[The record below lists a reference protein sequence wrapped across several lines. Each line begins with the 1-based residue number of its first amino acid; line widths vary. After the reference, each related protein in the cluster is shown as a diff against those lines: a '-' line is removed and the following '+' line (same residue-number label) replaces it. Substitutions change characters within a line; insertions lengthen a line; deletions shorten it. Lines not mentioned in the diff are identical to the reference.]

1 MAHGG
6 PHDAIL
12 LSEGDSP
19 NLRSSR
25 AQVPYRGP
33 VSRSV
38 NHAAEDGPEARG
50 SHQAD
55 EITHTHPISG
65 ARMLARQL
73 AVGLVPLALACAS
86 PEPSP
91 SVPDL
96 AVIRSQVDSIW
107 AQYKVAAVA
116 GDADALARLYTDNAQ
131 IVELGLPTT
140 QGNAAIRSLIAGV
153 LGNVRILES
162 DIRPESTEML
172 GDRVLQ
178 MGTYRDVVQPVGQPV
193 QLAFGRFAVVLRQD
207 AAGAWRV
214 DRLVAF
220 PDSTVARAAGQ

>member
-1 MAHGG
+1 
-6 PHDAIL
+6 L
-12 LSEGDSP
+12 RYSP
-19 NLRSSR
+19 
-25 AQVPYRGP
+25 AQVMYEGP
-33 VSRSV
+33 VSRGV
-38 NHAAEDGPEARG
+38 NPPAEECPEARG

-55 EITHTHPISG
+55 AIIDSHPLPG
-65 ARMLARQL
+65 ARMLARRL
-73 AVGLVPLALACAS
+73 AIGVVFLGLACAA
-86 PEPSP
+86 PEPAP
-91 SVPDL
+91 SAPDL
-96 AVIRSQVDSIW
+96 AVIQSQVDSVW

-178 MGTYRDVVQPVGQPV
+178 MGTYRDVVQPADQAA
-193 QLAFGRFAVVLRQD
+193 QAAFGRFAVVLRQD
-207 AAGAWRV
+207 AAGAWRL
-214 DRLVAF
+214 DRLIAF
-220 PDSTVARAAGQ
+220 PDSTVAMAPPGK